1 MFILLIK
8 DDFLEA
14 IEILEDSDIKWC
26 ALATMFGTQDVT
38 KKIKLVHQ
46 ILWYGD
52 VRGGIHD
59 QFYQYAETWF
69 SWLWQLVTIIQL

>member
-1 MFILLIK
+1 
-8 DDFLEA
+8 
-14 IEILEDSDIKWC
+14 
-26 ALATMFGTQDVT
+26 LATMFGTQDVT